1 MSPVLNEVIDYLKSC
16 DIKPTKEII
25 AEELNF
31 YIKNLYSH
39 VGEEAHKH
47 SESIGIINDTGMT
60 WEEMDAQMLKQIEEY
75 KEALKELELVELQ
88 GDNMQYSVQID
99 RSVDALSN
107 CLRRVSVY
115 VEDIYKWKLT
125 INASG
130 IDYGVYFNFD
140 IEAKELEI
148 SNCPEYDESLYLDDI
163 IDLINGDEWKELG
176 LWKQD

>member
-60 WEEMDAQMLKQIEEY
+60 LEEAVAKAENE
-75 KEALKELELVELQ
+75 
-88 GDNMQYSVQID
+88 
-99 RSVDALSN
+99 
-107 CLRRVSVY
+107 
-115 VEDIYKWKLT
+115 
-125 INASG
+125 
-130 IDYGVYFNFD
+130 FD
-140 IEAKELEI
+140 
-148 SNCPEYDESLYLDDI
+148 SPY
-163 IDLINGDEWKELG
+163 
-176 LWKQD
+176 